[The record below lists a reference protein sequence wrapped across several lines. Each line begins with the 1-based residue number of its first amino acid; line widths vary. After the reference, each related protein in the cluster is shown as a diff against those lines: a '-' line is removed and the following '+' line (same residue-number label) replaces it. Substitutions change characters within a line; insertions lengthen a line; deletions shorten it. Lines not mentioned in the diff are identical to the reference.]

1 MRNLRVIKNLTK
13 PMAHPDFEFVK
24 AGEENLLIVK
34 MGGKSG
40 RVFTD
45 KKDYEHYI
53 VANHHCIY
61 ASEEVIKNFI
71 NLESELTRIASEEY
85 SKTRNMVTGKLIRA
99 YISAYGTSEDLL
111 HCETS

>member
-1 MRNLRVIKNLTK
+1 MNNLRMKRPLHK
-13 PMAHPDFEFVK
+13 PMRHPDFEFVK

-61 ASEEVIKNFI
+61 ASEEVIKNFVD
-71 NLESELTRIASEEY
+71 LESELTRIAGEDY
-85 SKTRNMVTGKLIRA
+85 TKTRNMVTSRLIRA
-99 YISAYGTSEDLL
+99 YISAYGTPDVLL
-111 HCETS
+111 NCETS